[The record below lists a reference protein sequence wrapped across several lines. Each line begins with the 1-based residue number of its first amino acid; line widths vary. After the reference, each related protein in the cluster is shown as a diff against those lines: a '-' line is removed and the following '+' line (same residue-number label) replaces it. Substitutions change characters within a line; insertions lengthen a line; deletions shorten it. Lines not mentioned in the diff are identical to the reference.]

1 MSFTNDKLREIIDQE
16 NGEYFSLNIGLN
28 GYIFSKNGSF
38 IIFDIKNIENIQT
51 CHIKY
56 IYFDSIKSLRVLLT
70 YSANFWM
77 GNKVQFIFYK
87 EKEKKQS
94 AIKYLKQL
102 GFLVKTISGGYKWKY
117 KFACNKHGTN
127 CTCNVYHLIK

>member
-1 MSFTNDKLREIIDQE
+1 MSFTKDKLREIIDQE

-77 GNKVQFIFYK
+77 GNKVQFIFYIHK
-87 EKEKKQS
+87 SVICNQRSVFRDHYKKIS
-94 AIKYLKQL
+94 SRIK
-102 GFLVKTISGGYKWKY
+102 V
-117 KFACNKHGTN
+117 
-127 CTCNVYHLIK
+127 CTPSVAVATSRRIL